1 MNVKT
6 KEMYFIITYGIV
18 LFAALINFEKT
29 VSMANTIITIVS
41 PVFLGMIFAFVLY
54 VPITAIE
61 RRLNRFFFS
70 RKFKP
75 NKKMIERLSLF
86 VVIFLIGVLITTAIT
101 LAVPELIRS
110 LKRQGM
116 NLPFLSELS
125 EFLNLSKI
133 YSYFQSIGSS
143 FIRATSST
151 ITGAANII
159 FAFII
164 GIYILLSKDNLKRQ
178 IRLLMKAHLK
188 KDIEDKIIKVFSLIQ
203 DRYRKF

>member
-29 VSMANTIITIVS
+29 VSMANTIITIIS

-101 LAVPELIRS
+101 LAFPELVRS
-110 LKRQGM
+110 LKSLIPLAEEKWPEVLVYLERQGM

-133 YSYFQSIGSS
+133 YSCFQSIGSS

-178 IRLLMKAHLK
+178 IRLLMKAH
-188 KDIEDKIIKVFSLIQ
+188 
-203 DRYRKF
+203 

>member
-1 MNVKT
+1 
-6 KEMYFIITYGIV
+6 
-18 LFAALINFEKT
+18 
-29 VSMANTIITIVS
+29 
-41 PVFLGMIFAFVLY
+41 
-54 VPITAIE
+54 
-61 RRLNRFFFS
+61 
-70 RKFKP
+70 
-75 NKKMIERLSLF
+75 MIERLSLF